1 MRIVLLGAPGSGK
14 GTQAQLLQAKFG
26 VPQVS
31 SGDLLRDAVARKTEL
46 GLKAKA
52 AMEAGQLVSDEIV
65 LGLIRERLAQADA
78 KNGFILDGFPRN
90 SDQAATLSQLLIDIG
105 QPLEAVLLMDV
116 RTQTL
121 ITRLAGRRVCRSC
134 GSVYNVASLAAAD
147 APCVKCGGELYQRN
161 DDKEDVIAKRLEV
174 YQSQTK
180 PLIEHYQKL
189 GLLKV
194 IKGEGDLGQITARM
208 ESALKKQEPSVK
220 KEPTKKE
227 PVKKVAKA
235 KEPVKTADVVEEVA
249 EPAPAAKPAAVKA
262 VAEAPAKQ
270 SAKKNS
276 AKKVAKQAAKKA
288 GKKAAK
294 KKVAAKTKAKAKPV
308 KTAKRK
314 VTKKAAKKAAKKSA
328 PKSAQKTAKKS
339 AQKSSKKSAKKV
351 AQKKVANKK
360 ASKQAARK
368 K

>member
-46 GLKAKA
+46 GLQAKA

-65 LGLIRERLAQADA
+65 LGLIRERLAQPDA
-78 KNGFILDGFPRN
+78 QNGFILDGFPRN
-90 SDQAATLSQLLIDIG
+90 SDQAATLSKLLVDIG

-121 ITRLAGRRVCRSC
+121 IGRLAGRRVCRSC
-134 GSVYNVASLAAAD
+134 GAVYNVSSLAAPD
-147 APCVKCGGELYQRN
+147 APCAKCGGELYQRN
-161 DDKEDVIAKRLEV
+161 DDKEDVIAKRLDV

-194 IKGEGDLGQITARM
+194 IKGEGELAQITARM
-208 ESALKKQEPSVK
+208 EAALAKDEPK
-220 KEPTKKE
+220 
-227 PVKKVAKA
+227 
-235 KEPVKTADVVEEVA
+235 
-249 EPAPAAKPAAVKA
+249 AKPAAVKK
-262 VAEAPAKQ
+262 VAKKPAAKPAPAVQK
-270 SAKKNS
+270 SAKKP
-276 AKKVAKQAAKKA
+276 AKKAAKKKVAKKAA
-288 GKKAAK
+288 KKAAK
-294 KKVAAKTKAKAKPV
+294 KKVAAKSKTKPV
-308 KTAKRK
+308 KAVKRK
-314 VTKKAAKKAAKKSA
+314 VAQKVGNKKVAKKLA
-328 PKSAQKTAKKS
+328 
-339 AQKSSKKSAKKV
+339 KKSAKKV
-351 AQKKVANKK
+351 TKKKVGKK
-360 ASKQAARK
+360 AARK

>member
-1 MRIVLLGAPGSGK
+1 LASGQYSNYKQVSHMRIVLLGAPGSGK

-46 GLKAKA
+46 GLQAKA

-65 LGLIRERLAQADA
+65 LGLIRERLAQPDA
-78 KNGFILDGFPRN
+78 QNGFILDGFPRN

-105 QPLEAVLLMDV
+105 QPVEAVLLMDV

-134 GSVYNVASLAAAD
+134 GSVYALASLPSAD
-147 APCVKCGGELYQRN
+147 APCTKCGGELYQRN

-194 IKGEGDLGQITARM
+194 IKGEGDLAQITARM
-208 ESALKKQEPSVK
+208 EAALAKPESKPAAKKA
-220 KEPTKKE
+220 
-227 PVKKVAKA
+227 VKKVAKPA
-235 KEPVKTADVVEEVA
+235 PVA
-249 EPAPAAKPAAVKA
+249 EPAAAPAPVVAK
-262 VAEAPAKQ
+262 APAKK
-270 SAKKNS
+270 SAKKKS
-276 AKKVAKQAAKKA
+276 AKKVAKQAVKKAAKKA
-288 GKKAAK
+288 GKKATK
-294 KKVAAKTKAKAKPV
+294 KKVAAKTKAKPV

-314 VTKKAAKKAAKKSA
+314 VAKKVTKKV
-328 PKSAQKTAKKS
+328 AKKS
-339 AQKSSKKSAKKV
+339 AQKVVKKLVKKSAKKTV
-351 AQKKVANKK
+351 KKAAKKVAKKK
-360 ASKQAARK
+360 ASKKVARK